1 MSKKGRTEFIG
12 FFVSPSEKIKIQAAA
27 DERCRSVSDYM
38 RLSVHE
44 LIKVQRKKRIK
55 DADEEYAAL
64 VAAADDAQVPDDD
77 QVEAFRGDGKER
89 S

>member
-1 MSKKGRTEFIG
+1 MSVKNKVRTEFIG

-38 RLSVHE
+38 RLSVYE
-44 LIKVQRKKRIK
+44 LIKAQRKKRVI

-64 VAAADDAQVPDDD
+64 IAEEEGEGV
-77 QVEAFRGDGKER
+77 GDEQSDLGD
-89 S
+89 

>member
-12 FFVSPSEKIKIQAAA
+12 FFVSRSEKIKIQAAA

-44 LIKVQRKKRIK
+44 LIKAQRKKRVI
-55 DADEEYAAL
+55 DADEEYRAL
-64 VAAADDAQVPDDD
+64 IDEVDGEEVGSERDTI
-77 QVEAFRGDGKER
+77 GD
-89 S
+89 

>member
-44 LIKVQRKKRIK
+44 LIKAQRKKRVI
-55 DADEEYAAL
+55 DADEEYRAL
-64 VAAADDAQVPDDD
+64 IDEVDGEEVGSERDTI
-77 QVEAFRGDGKER
+77 GD
-89 S
+89 

>member
-1 MSKKGRTEFIG
+1 MSVKNKVRTEFIG

-38 RLSVHE
+38 RLSLYE
-44 LIKVQRKKRIK
+44 LIKAQRKKRVI

-64 VAAADDAQVPDDD
+64 IAE
-77 QVEAFRGDGKER
+77 EAGDGEEVGDEQ
-89 S
+89 SDLGD

>member
-27 DERCRSVSDYM
+27 DERCRRVSDYM

-44 LIKVQRKKRIK
+44 LIKAQRKKRVI
-55 DADEEYAAL
+55 DADEEYRAL
-64 VAAADDAQVPDDD
+64 IDEVDGEEVGSERDII
-77 QVEAFRGDGKER
+77 GD
-89 S
+89 

>member
-12 FFVSPSEKIKIQAAA
+12 FFVSPCEKIKIQAAA

-44 LIKVQRKKRIK
+44 LIKAQRKKRVI
-55 DADEEYAAL
+55 DADEEYRAL
-64 VAAADDAQVPDDD
+64 IDEVDGEEVGSERDTI
-77 QVEAFRGDGKER
+77 GD
-89 S
+89 